1 MGYTLIDDA
10 PKAAKFTLLDDYNP
24 TEGNSFAKNALI
36 GAGSAFAAT
45 GRGLRQVASKVP
57 GLNRIEAFDP
67 QKVQAEIDQAKAI
80 DAPLMNT
87 AGGVVGNVAGNAALL
102 APTALIPGANTYA
115 GATAIGAI
123 TGALQPVASD
133 ESRLTNTA
141 VGGAAGVAGKAIGDK
156 VGGLLADRLAK
167 KEASVAASQTQN
179 AARDATY
186 SAAKEAG
193 YVVPPTQVNPSLA
206 NQALEGFAGKI
217 KTGQEASLKNQK
229 VTNELARKGLGIADD
244 TPITK
249 ELLTDIRSE
258 AGKAYEA
265 IRGAGNIVADKQ
277 YGKDLARIT
286 DRFQGAAKDFPELA
300 GDDIAKIV
308 ATVDK
313 PEFSANSAVDAI
325 GILRDKASSAYAKGD
340 KDLGGAYRSASKALE
355 DAIERKLIES
365 GDDVTLKGF
374 QDARKLIA
382 KTYTVEKALNQSGNV
397 NAQKL
402 AADLGKGKPLSD
414 ELKTIAQFAATF
426 KKAAQNVDQLG
437 SVPAVSPLDA
447 AVGVMTG
454 GLPGAAWF
462 VGRPAVRSMLLSDL
476 YQGALKPNYAV
487 GGGQKLLTNAA
498 NNQTLKNLLPA
509 LSANAALNFQK

>member
-10 PKAAKFTLLDDYNP
+10 PKAAKFTLLEDYNP

-36 GAGSAFAAT
+36 GAGSAIAST
-45 GRGLRQVASKVP
+45 GRGLRQIASKVP

-67 QKVQAEIDQAKAI
+67 QKVQTEIDEAKAI

-87 AGGVVGNVAGNAALL
+87 AGGMVGNVATNVAML

-115 GATAIGAI
+115 GASAIGAI
-123 TGALQPVASD
+123 TGALQPVATG
-133 ESRLTNTA
+133 ESRLMNTA
-141 VGGAAGVAGKAIGDK
+141 IGGTAGAAGKAVGDK
-156 VGGLLADRLAK
+156 AGGFLADRLAK
-167 KEASVAASQTQN
+167 TESKVAATQTQN
-179 AARDATY
+179 AARDATLKT
-186 SAAKEAG
+186 AREAG

-217 KTGQEASLKNQK
+217 KTGQAASIKNQA
-229 VTNELARKGLGIADD
+229 VTNELARKGLGIDAD

-249 ELLTDIRSE
+249 DLLTEIRGA

-265 IRGAGNIVADKQ
+265 IRGAGDIVADKQ
-277 YGKDLARIT
+277 FGTDLARIT
-286 DRFQGAAKDFPELA
+286 QRFQGAAKDFPELA
-300 GDDIAKIV
+300 GDDVAKIV
-308 ATVDK
+308 ASVNK
-313 PEFSANSAVDAI
+313 PQFTADSAVDAI
-325 GILRDKASSAYAKGD
+325 SILRDKASSAYAKGE

-365 GDDVTLKGF
+365 GDTATLKGF

-402 AADLGKGKPLSD
+402 AADLGKGKPLSG
-414 ELKTIAQFAATF
+414 ELKTIAEFAATF
-426 KKAAQNVDQLG
+426 KKAAQNVDGIG

-447 AVGVMTG
+447 AVGVMAG

-462 VGRPAVRSMLLSDL
+462 VGRPATRGLILSDL
-476 YQGALKPNYAV
+476 YQGAVKPSYKV
-487 GGGQKLLTNAA
+487 GAGQKMIAGAA
-498 NNQTLKNLLPA
+498 NNQTLKSLLPA
-509 LSANAALNFQK
+509 LSANAALDFQK